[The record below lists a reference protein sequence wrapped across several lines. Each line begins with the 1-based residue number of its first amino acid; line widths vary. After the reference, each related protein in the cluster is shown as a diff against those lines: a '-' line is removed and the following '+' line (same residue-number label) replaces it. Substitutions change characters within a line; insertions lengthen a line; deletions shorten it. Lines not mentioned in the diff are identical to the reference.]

1 MKNDSVRIS
10 VRFEA
15 ATMQFLHRES
25 ALSNKSV
32 SVLVREL
39 VQFFEARGSLP
50 ELASGYP
57 TSLPPSEAGGSQ
69 EALRCLYYLIALA
82 ESQVTGPH
90 RDRVLAEASQLAE
103 VLFARHHSP
112 SSGDACACFSP
123 GRQVSP
129 RLSPTG

>member
-1 MKNDSVRIS
+1 MKNESVRIS

-39 VQFFEARGSLP
+39 VQSFEARGSLP

-57 TSLPPSEAGGSQ
+57 ASLPPSEGSQ
-69 EALRCLYYLIALA
+69 EALRCLYYLIALT

-90 RDRVLAEASQLAE
+90 RERVLAEASQLAD

-112 SSGDACACFSP
+112 SSGDA
-123 GRQVSP
+123 
-129 RLSPTG
+129 